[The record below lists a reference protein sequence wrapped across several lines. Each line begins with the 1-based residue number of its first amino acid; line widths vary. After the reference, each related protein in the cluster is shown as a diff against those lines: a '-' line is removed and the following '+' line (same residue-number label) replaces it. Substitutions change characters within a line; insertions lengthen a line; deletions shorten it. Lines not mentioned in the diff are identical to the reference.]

1 MVTARPRRASGE
13 GAVYDMY
20 PWNQPADPRDQAPP
34 PRYLAGPAAGH
45 AAQATRAVQVALD
58 RRDHGGDSPGFPP
71 QQGTPKAS
79 SPIKIAVIRGGG
91 LRPRAGGAGA
101 HRGPPPG
108 DDGIAP
114 NNES

>member
-45 AAQATRAVQVALD
+45 AAQATRAVQGALD
-58 RRDHGGDSPGFPP
+58 RRG
-71 QQGTPKAS
+71 
-79 SPIKIAVIRGGG
+79 
-91 LRPRAGGAGA
+91 
-101 HRGPPPG
+101 PPG
-108 DDGIAP
+108 DPPFLAAHARTPTASSRLQPRAIAGRP
-114 NNES
+114 RPALRAPAA

>member
-1 MVTARPRRASGE
+1 MVTARPGRASGE

-58 RRDHGGDSPGFPP
+58 RRDNGGDS
-71 QQGTPKAS
+71 AV
-79 SPIKIAVIRGGG
+79 SP
-91 LRPRAGGAGA
+91 
-101 HRGPPPG
+101 
-108 DDGIAP
+108 DQ
-114 NNES
+114 